1 MAQIHVHKLSKSFSV
16 REKEQTNSSIIESIR
31 GVLFP
36 RHIDKK
42 AVEDISFEIKA
53 GELVGFIGPNG
64 AGKTTTL
71 KMLSGLL
78 YPTSGTVRVLGF
90 DPFLRDHTFLRQ
102 ISLVMGQKQQLWWEL
117 PVNDT
122 FLLNKEIYDIP
133 TPQYTKTLD
142 ELVDLFEVGEI
153 IHLPPRPG
161 HRHTRVHFL
170 PRPR

>member
-1 MAQIHVHKLSKSFSV
+1 MAQIQVQNLSKSFSV
-16 REKEQTNSSIIESIR
+16 REKQQNAPSLPEFVR
-31 GVLFP
+31 GIFFP

-42 AVEDISFEIKA
+42 AVEDISFDIKE

-78 YPTSGTVRVLGF
+78 YLTSGAVQVLGYE
-90 DPFLRDHTFLRQ
+90 PFVRDHAFLRQ

-117 PVNDT
+117 PVTDS

-133 TPQYTKTLD
+133 TAQYEQTLK
-142 ELVDLFEVGEI
+142 ELIDLFEV
-153 IHLPPRPG
+153 
-161 HRHTRVHFL
+161 
-170 PRPR
+170 